1 MEMTDALTSTML
13 EALPTLGIFL
23 LLGFVGDNCSKAAQ
37 VLSREMNHWLL
48 LVFIQKRTWFFKTL
62 QNKDVGYKFT
72 VCHEIHSVF
81 LWIRA
86 KHKSPTDWKQTW
98 VSSIQTIMSI
108 PRDAKILKMKK
119 SSPIPV
125 VLPSK
130 LWGYFTPIPPLHPTT
145 TTHTQPH
152 KTQGII
158 GCTPTNV
165 PLWEI
170 PIKSPIYIVCIYGL

>member
-108 PRDAKILKMKK
+108 PMQK
-119 SSPIPV
+119 SSKWKNHP
-125 VLPSK
+125 PSR
-130 LWGYFTPIPPLHPTT
+130 WFFHQNFGVFHTNSPTPPNDHNSHTT
-145 TTHTQPH
+145 P
-152 KTQGII
+152 
-158 GCTPTNV
+158 
-165 PLWEI
+165 
-170 PIKSPIYIVCIYGL
+170 